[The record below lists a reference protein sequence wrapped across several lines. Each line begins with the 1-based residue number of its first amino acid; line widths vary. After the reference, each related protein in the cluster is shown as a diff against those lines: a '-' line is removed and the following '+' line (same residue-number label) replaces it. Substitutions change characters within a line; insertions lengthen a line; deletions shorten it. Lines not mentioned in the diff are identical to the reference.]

1 MEWERERISGRKKR
15 EHPLRK
21 LQIYVDKY
29 GPVAGPKLYH
39 ALQSQAAHAGVSARL
54 RRKIEAIR
62 ERGARPLPL
71 FDRPARSAG
80 ALAEDQPVNPDG
92 ALPEPRVGP

>member
-1 MEWERERISGRKKR
+1 M
-15 EHPLRK
+15 RK

-54 RRKIEAIR
+54 RRKIDVFTGKAPAIP
-62 ERGARPLPL
+62 RPLPSEETL
-71 FDRPARSAG
+71 P
-80 ALAEDQPVNPDG
+80 L
-92 ALPEPRVGP
+92 LPEPAPTPEGTEVIAVGA